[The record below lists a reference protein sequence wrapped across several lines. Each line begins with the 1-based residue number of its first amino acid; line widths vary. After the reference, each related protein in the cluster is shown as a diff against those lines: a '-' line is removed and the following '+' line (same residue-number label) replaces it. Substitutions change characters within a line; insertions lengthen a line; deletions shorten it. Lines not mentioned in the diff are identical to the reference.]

1 VANLAGAGYAGNAG
15 KAFIDS
21 GGTVTFILSPGARM
35 AYVSFTRK
43 YRPQTFQEVVGQ
55 PHVSQTLRHAVA
67 HDQVAHA
74 YLFCGPRGT
83 GKTTLARILAKAL
96 NCRSGPRPEP
106 CGECDLCL
114 AIRDGRALDVVEV
127 DAASNRGID
136 EIRELRERVKYSPAE
151 SRCKVYIL
159 DEVHM
164 LTNEAFNALL
174 KTLEEPPGHTYF
186 VLATTEPHKVPAT
199 ILSRCQR
206 FDFRRIGV
214 PDIAAMLQRIA
225 SVEGVAAE
233 PEALSAMARAADGA
247 MRDGESIL
255 EQMVAYAEGPITAE
269 IVNGVLGLTE
279 SALLAEAVD
288 IVVRGDVEA
297 ACRLVDR
304 VVAEGKDLGQL
315 VADLTLYLRDLLR
328 LALGATAAGAAAE
341 AAGATAQARALGPAR
356 LVASIRRLG
365 EAQAELRKSF
375 QHELLLEMALL
386 ELCAPPA
393 EAGAAAPTVR
403 EAPAAQAAPPPQ
415 PPPPATRPVA
425 EPIPAP
431 VPPTPVATPVAAP
444 AAAPVSAG
452 DLAAGAE
459 GWERVKAA
467 LKAAREVSLAAL
479 LQPAHVSGVSDA
491 ALTISFPVDH
501 RFHQSR
507 VLKSVGQVE
516 AVLAQVFG
524 RPLRLEAVLSD
535 ETRPAPRPAVASV
548 QEPDPLAEPAEPDP
562 LAEPEPAAA
571 SAPEQAP
578 SEQPDLLEQ
587 VLDVFPGSTVRETG
601 SGSQSASA
609 GGPQPS
615 G

>member
-1 VANLAGAGYAGNAG
+1 
-15 KAFIDS
+15 
-21 GGTVTFILSPGARM
+21 M

-43 YRPQTFQEVVGQ
+43 YRPQTFEEVIGQ
-55 PHVSQTLRHAVA
+55 PHVGQTLRHAVA
-67 HDQVAHA
+67 HGQVSHA

-96 NCRSGPRPEP
+96 NCRSGPTPAP

-114 AIRDGRALDVVEV
+114 AIRDGRALDVVEI

-174 KTLEEPPGHTYF
+174 KTLEEPPGHAYF

-214 PDIAAMLQRIA
+214 PDITAMLQRIVA
-225 SVEGVAAE
+225 AEGVEAE
-233 PEALSAMARAADGA
+233 PEALTAMARSADGA

-269 IVNGVLGLTE
+269 VVNGVLGLTE
-279 SALLAEAVD
+279 SALLTETVD
-288 IVVRGDVEA
+288 LVLQGDVEGV
-297 ACRLVDR
+297 CRLVDR

-328 LALGATAAGAAAE
+328 LALGAAATGAAAD
-341 AAGATAQARALGPAR
+341 AAKAAAQARALGAPR
-356 LVASIRRLG
+356 LVAAIRRLG
-365 EAQAELRKSF
+365 EVQAELRKSF

-393 EAGAAAPTVR
+393 VAA
-403 EAPAAQAAPPPQ
+403 
-415 PPPPATRPVA
+415 VA
-425 EPIPAP
+425 S
-431 VPPTPVATPVAAP
+431 PVAAP
-444 AAAPVSAG
+444 REAPSPRPAPVAPPSAPPAAQPAPAPAPAASAPAPDVAPASPG
-452 DLAAGAE
+452 DLGAAEDA
-459 GWERVKAA
+459 WERAKAA

-479 LQPAHVSGVSDA
+479 LQPARVSAISDA
-491 ALTISFPVDH
+491 VLTISFPSDH
-501 RFHQSR
+501 RFHQTR
-507 VLKSVGQVE
+507 AMKSVEQVE

-524 RPLRLEAVLSD
+524 RPLRLETVLGD
-535 ETRPAPRPAVASV
+535 EARATPRTAAAPTVE
-548 QEPDPLAEPAEPDP
+548 EPDPF
-562 LAEPEPAAA
+562 AEPEQPAPEPVAA
-571 SAPEQAP
+571 SSPPSPEP
-578 SEQPDLLEQ
+578 SSPVNGEQPALLEQ
-587 VLDVFPGSTVRETG
+587 VLDLFPGSTVRE
-601 SGSQSASA
+601 
-609 GGPQPS
+609 GGAPGP
-615 G
+615 GAPNGG